1 MHLKKGHEAVKLD
14 LFEYNRLA
22 YESAVAM
29 MKQRGKAAII
39 HPTGTGK
46 SLMAFEL
53 ALENPDVSICWL
65 APSTYIYHTQL
76 ENLKKVTESVKPES
90 LKNIIF
96 VSYSKLM
103 HNEEI
108 IDEIHPDY
116 IILDEFH
123 RCGAREWGKS
133 IQKLLD
139 THSNAKILGL
149 SATNIRYLD
158 NRRDMAYEIFDEC
171 IASEMTLGEAMVRG
185 ILTTPKYVSAM
196 YSYDEELNK
205 LQQRIKAMERKR
217 DTGRGQ
223 KLLEELRRTLE
234 MADGPDKIFEKHMK
248 QEGKRGKYIVFCSNR
263 KHMDE
268 MVAHA
273 KEWFASVDRK
283 PHIYEAYYSN
293 PETSRA
299 FADFKEDESE
309 HLKLLYCI
317 DMLNEGV
324 HVDDIDGVIL
334 LRPTVSPI
342 IYLQQI
348 GRCLS
353 AGAKRTPVIFD
364 LVDNF
369 DGLYS
374 IDYLKEE
381 MEQAFA
387 LMPCTK
393 ADREGF
399 QERFR
404 IYDEV
409 KECRQLFEQ
418 LRSQLSYDW
427 NDYYLEACAYYKKYG
442 NLRIAKNYV
451 TEDGMTLGSWI
462 QTQRKAYSGKIAG
475 GLSQDRIEKLNQ
487 IDMLWSV
494 RKSSFDRAYE
504 ELREYYDASGDVDV
518 KAKYISTSGFPLG
531 KWVSN
536 LRVRVKLRGKDAVL
550 TKEQQDRLEALGFV
564 WNKNDEIWEIYILAA
579 REYYEA
585 NGNLQVPVKYVTED
599 GIPLGRWLSSLKSGW
614 NGNKKRSDTLTEK
627 QKAQLAELGICL
639 ESKYMLQWKRNF
651 ELAEKY
657 YRQQGNLNIPVSYSI
672 DGVKLG
678 RWISNIRCKRNN
690 PDASGMVLDDD
701 RIRQLDSIGMVW
713 R

>member
-1 MHLKKGHEAVKLD
+1 MKID
-14 LFEYNRLA
+14 LFEHNRLA
-22 YESAVAM
+22 YESAIAM
-29 MKQRGKAAII
+29 MNQRGKAAII

-53 ALENPDVSICWL
+53 ALDNPDVSICWL

-76 ENLKKVTESVKPES
+76 ENLQRAIESLEPES
-90 LKNIIF
+90 LENIIF

-103 HNEEI
+103 HNEKI

-116 IILDEFH
+116 IVLDEFH

-133 IQKLLD
+133 VQKLLH
-139 THSNAKILGL
+139 THKNAKILGL

-158 NRRDMAYEIFDEC
+158 NQRDMAHELFDGC

-185 ILTTPKYVSAM
+185 ILSTPKYVSAM
-196 YSYDEELNK
+196 YSYDQEIKK
-205 LQQRIKAMERKR
+205 LQQRIKTMEKKHNVG
-217 DTGRGQ
+217 TSL
-223 KLLEELRRTLE
+223 KLLEELRRALE
-234 MADGPDKIFEKHMK
+234 MADGPDKIFKKHMK
-248 QEGKRGKYIVFCSNR
+248 QEGKYIVFCSDR

-268 MVAHA
+268 MVSHA
-273 KEWFASVDRK
+273 REWFALVDK
-283 PHIYEAYYSN
+283 EPHVYEAYYSN
-293 PETSRA
+293 PETSKA
-299 FADFKEDESE
+299 FAEFKADQSP

-353 AGAKRTPVIFD
+353 AGVKRTPVIFD

-369 DGLYS
+369 DSLYS

-381 MEQAFA
+381 MEQVFA
-387 LMPCTK
+387 LMPCTREE
-393 ADREGF
+393 REGF
-399 QERFR
+399 KERFR

-409 KECRQLFEQ
+409 KECRLLFEQ
-418 LRSQLSYDW
+418 LKNQLSADW
-427 NDYYLEACAYYKKYG
+427 NDYYLAACAYYQKYG
-442 NLRIAKNYV
+442 DLRVNKNYV
-451 TEDGMTLGSWI
+451 TEEGMTLGSWI
-462 QTQRKAYSGKIAG
+462 QTQRKVYSGKIAG
-475 GLSQDRIEKLNQ
+475 GLSQDKIEKLNQ
-487 IDMLWSV
+487 IDMIWSV

-504 ELREYYDASGDVDV
+504 ELQKYYNDFGNLDV
-518 KAKYISTSGFPLG
+518 KARYISDSGFPLG

-536 LRVRVKLRGKDAVL
+536 LRVRVKTKGMDVVL
-550 TKEQQDRLEALGFV
+550 TKEQQNRLEEIGFV
-564 WNKNDEIWEIYILAA
+564 WNKNDEIWETYILAA
-579 REYYEA
+579 KEYYEV
-585 NGNLQVPVKYVTED
+585 NGNLQVPVKYVTQD
-599 GIPLGRWLSSLKSGW
+599 GIPLGKWLSSLKSGW
-614 NGNKKRSDTLTEK
+614 NGNKKRSDTLTEE
-627 QKAQLAELGICL
+627 QKAQLAELGICM
-639 ESKYMLQWKRNF
+639 ESRYVTQWNRNF
-651 ELAEKY
+651 ELAKKY
-657 YRQQGNLNIPVSYSI
+657 YMQQGNLNIPVSYSI

-690 PDASGMVLDDD
+690 PDASNMVLDED

>member
-1 MHLKKGHEAVKLD
+1 MHLQKGHEAVKLD
-14 LFEYNRLA
+14 LFEHNRLA

-29 MKQRGKAAII
+29 MRQRGKAAII

-76 ENLKKVTESVKPES
+76 ENLKEVTESVKPES

-108 IDEIHPDY
+108 INEIHPDY

-133 IQKLLD
+133 VQKLLN
-139 THSNAKILGL
+139 THNNAKILGL

-158 NRRDMAYEIFDEC
+158 NQRDMAYEIFDGC
-171 IASEMTLGEAMVRG
+171 IASEMTLGESMVRG
-185 ILTTPKYVSAM
+185 ILATPKYISAM
-196 YSYDEELNK
+196 YSYDEELKK
-205 LQQRIKAMERKR
+205 LKQQIRTVEKKHDAGKSL
-217 DTGRGQ
+217 
-223 KLLEELRRTLE
+223 KLLEELRRALE

-248 QEGKRGKYIVFCSNR
+248 QEEKHGKYIVFCSDR

-268 MVAHA
+268 MTAHA
-273 KEWFASVDRK
+273 KEWFEGVDK
-283 PHIYEAYYSN
+283 EPHIYEAYYSN
-293 PETSRA
+293 PETSKA
-299 FADFKEDESE
+299 FAEFKVDKSD

-334 LRPTVSPI
+334 LRPTVSPTV
-342 IYLQQI
+342 YLQQI

-369 DGLYS
+369 GSLYS
-374 IDYLKEE
+374 IDCLKGEI
-381 MEQAFA
+381 EQAFA
-387 LMPCTK
+387 LMSCTK
-393 ADREGF
+393 AEREGF
-399 QERFR
+399 KERFQ

-409 KECRQLFEQ
+409 KECRRLFEQ
-418 LRSQLSYDW
+418 LQSQLSHDW

-442 NLRIAKNYV
+442 DLRIAKNYV
-451 TEDGMTLGSWI
+451 TEEGMNLGSWI

-475 GLSQDRIEKLNQ
+475 GLSQDKVKKLNQ
-487 IDMLWSV
+487 IGMLWSV

-504 ELREYYDASGDVDV
+504 ELQEYHDKTGDVDV
-518 KAKYISTSGFPLG
+518 KTRYVSDSGFPLG

-536 LRVRVKLRGKDAVL
+536 LRMCVKTSGRDAAL
-550 TKEQQDRLEALGFV
+550 TKEQQERLEAVGFI
-564 WNKNDEIWEIYILAA
+564 WDKNDKIWESYILAA
-579 REYYEA
+579 KEYSA
-585 NGNLQVPVKYVTED
+585 AHGNLQVPVKYVNED
-599 GIPLGRWLSSLKSGW
+599 GIPLGRWLCNLRSGW
-614 NGNKKRSDTLTEK
+614 NGNKKRSDTLTEE
-627 QKAQLAELGICL
+627 QKAQLAELGIRM
-639 ESKYMLQWKRNF
+639 ESKYVTQWNRNF
-651 ELAEKY
+651 ELAKAYFE
-657 YRQQGNLNIPVSYSI
+657 QQGNLNIPVSYSI

-678 RWISNIRCKRNN
+678 RWLSNIRCKRNN

>member
-1 MHLKKGHEAVKLD
+1 MKID
-14 LFEYNRLA
+14 LFEHNRLA
-22 YESAVAM
+22 YESAIAM
-29 MKQRGKAAII
+29 MNQRGKAAII

-53 ALENPDVSICWL
+53 ALDNPDVSICWL

-76 ENLKKVTESVKPES
+76 ENLQRATESLEPES
-90 LKNIIF
+90 LENIIF

-103 HNEEI
+103 HNEKI

-116 IILDEFH
+116 IVLDEFH

-133 IQKLLD
+133 VQKLLH
-139 THSNAKILGL
+139 THKNAKILGL

-158 NRRDMAYEIFDEC
+158 NQRDMAHELFDGC

-185 ILTTPKYVSAM
+185 ILSTPKYVSAM
-196 YSYDEELNK
+196 YSYDQEIKK
-205 LQQRIKAMERKR
+205 LQQRIKTMEKKHNVEMSL
-217 DTGRGQ
+217 
-223 KLLEELRRTLE
+223 KLLEELRRALE

-248 QEGKRGKYIVFCSNR
+248 QEGKYIVFCSDR

-268 MVAHA
+268 MVSHA
-273 KEWFASVDRK
+273 REWFALVDEE
-283 PHIYEAYYSN
+283 PHVYEAYYSN
-293 PETSRA
+293 PETSKA
-299 FADFKEDESE
+299 FAEFKADQSP

-353 AGAKRTPVIFD
+353 AGVKRTPVIFD

-369 DGLYS
+369 DSLYS

-381 MEQAFA
+381 MEQVFA
-387 LMPCTK
+387 LMPCTREE
-393 ADREGF
+393 REGF
-399 QERFR
+399 KERFQ

-409 KECRQLFEQ
+409 KECRLLFEQ
-418 LRSQLSYDW
+418 LKNQLSADW
-427 NDYYLEACAYYKKYG
+427 NDYYLAACAYYQKYG
-442 NLRIAKNYV
+442 NLRVNKNYV
-451 TEDGMTLGSWI
+451 TEEGMTLGSWI
-462 QTQRKAYSGKIAG
+462 QTQRKVYSGKIAG
-475 GLSQDRIEKLNQ
+475 GLSQDKIEKLNQ
-487 IDMLWSV
+487 IDMIWSV
-494 RKSSFDRAYE
+494 RKSGFDRAYE
-504 ELREYYDASGDVDV
+504 ELQKYYNDFGNVDV
-518 KAKYISTSGFPLG
+518 KARYISDSGFPLG

-536 LRVRVKLRGKDAVL
+536 LRARVKVRERDEVL
-550 TKEQQDRLEALGFV
+550 TKEQQDRLEEIGFV
-564 WNKNDEIWEIYILAA
+564 WNKNDEIWETYILAA
-579 REYYEA
+579 KEYHAA

-599 GIPLGRWLSSLKSGW
+599 GIPLGKWISSLKSGW
-614 NGNKKRSDTLTEK
+614 NGTKKRSDTLTEE
-627 QKAQLAELGICL
+627 QKAQLAELGICM
-639 ESKYMLQWKRNF
+639 ESKYVTQWNRNF
-651 ELAEKY
+651 ELAKKY
-657 YRQQGNLNIPVSYSI
+657 YMQQGNLNIPVSYSI

-690 PDASGMVLDDD
+690 PDASNMVLDDD
-701 RIRQLDSIGMVW
+701 RIRQLHSIGMVW
-713 R
+713 K

>member
-1 MHLKKGHEAVKLD
+1 MEID
-14 LFEYNRLA
+14 LFEHNRLA
-22 YESAVAM
+22 YEAAMAM
-29 MKQRGKAAII
+29 MKQRGKAAIV

-53 ALENPDVSICWL
+53 ALENPEALICWL

-76 ENLKKVTESVKPES
+76 ENLQRVTESVQPES

-96 VSYSKLM
+96 VSYSKLL
-103 HNEEI
+103 HNEQL

-116 IILDEFH
+116 IVLDEFH
-123 RCGAREWGKS
+123 RCGAREWGRS
-133 IQKLLD
+133 VQKLLD
-139 THSNAKILGL
+139 THKNARILGL

-158 NRRDMAYEIFDEC
+158 HQRDMAYELFDGC

-185 ILTTPKYVSAM
+185 ILSTPKYVSAM
-196 YSYDEELNK
+196 YSYDEELKK
-205 LQQRIKAMERKR
+205 LNQQIRAMEKKR
-217 DTGRGQ
+217 DAGKSL
-223 KLLEELRRTLE
+223 KLLEELRRALE

-248 QEGKRGKYIVFCSNR
+248 QEGRHGKYIVFCSDR

-268 MVAHA
+268 MAAHA
-273 KEWFASVDRK
+273 KEWFARVDK
-283 PHIYEAYYSN
+283 EPHIYEAYYSN
-293 PETSRA
+293 PETSKA
-299 FADFKEDESE
+299 FADFKADESN

-369 DGLYS
+369 GSLYS
-374 IDYLKEE
+374 IDCLKEE
-381 MEQAFA
+381 IEQAFT

-393 ADREGF
+393 AEREGF
-399 QERFR
+399 TDRFQ

-418 LRSQLSYDW
+418 LQSQLSHDW
-427 NDYYLEACAYYKKYG
+427 NDYYLAACAYYKTYG
-442 NLRIAKNYV
+442 DLRIAKNYV
-451 TEDGMTLGSWI
+451 TEEGMTLGSWI
-462 QTQRKAYSGKIAG
+462 QTQRKAYFGKIG
-475 GLSQDRIEKLNQ
+475 EGLSQDRIEKLNQ
-487 IDMLWSV
+487 IGMLWSV
-494 RKSSFDRAYE
+494 RKSGFDRAYE
-504 ELREYYDASGDVDV
+504 ELQEYHDKTGDVDV
-518 KAKYISTSGFPLG
+518 KARYISDSGFPLG

-536 LRVRVKLRGKDAVL
+536 LRVRVKTSGRDAVL
-550 TKEQQDRLEALGFV
+550 TKEQQDRLEAIGFV
-564 WNKNDEIWEIYILAA
+564 WNKNDEIWETYILAA
-579 REYYEA
+579 REYSA
-585 NGNLQVPVKYVTED
+585 AHGNLQVPVKYVTED

-614 NGNKKRSDTLTEK
+614 NGNQKRSDTLTGE

-639 ESKYMLQWKRNF
+639 ESKYVTQWNRNF
-651 ELAEKY
+651 ALAKVYFE
-657 YRQQGNLNIPVSYSI
+657 QQGNLNIPVSYSI

-678 RWISNIRCKRNN
+678 RWLSNIRCKRNN
-690 PDASGMVLDDD
+690 PAASGMVLDEN
-701 RIRQLDSIGMVW
+701 RIRQLESIGMVW

>member
-1 MHLKKGHEAVKLD
+1 MKID
-14 LFEYNRLA
+14 LFEHNRLA
-22 YESAVAM
+22 YESAIAM
-29 MKQRGKAAII
+29 MNQRGKAAII

-53 ALENPDVSICWL
+53 ALDNPDVSICWL

-76 ENLKKVTESVKPES
+76 ENLQRATESLEPES
-90 LKNIIF
+90 LENIIF

-103 HNEEI
+103 HNEKI

-116 IILDEFH
+116 IVLDEFH

-133 IQKLLD
+133 VQKLLH
-139 THSNAKILGL
+139 THKNAKILGL

-158 NRRDMAYEIFDEC
+158 NQRDMAHELFDGC

-185 ILTTPKYVSAM
+185 ILSTPKYVSAM
-196 YSYDEELNK
+196 YSYDQEIKK
-205 LQQRIKAMERKR
+205 LQQRIKTMEKKHNVEMSL
-217 DTGRGQ
+217 
-223 KLLEELRRTLE
+223 KLLEELRRALE

-248 QEGKRGKYIVFCSNR
+248 QDGKYIVFCSDR

-268 MVAHA
+268 MVSHA
-273 KEWFASVDRK
+273 REWFTLVDEE
-283 PHIYEAYYSN
+283 PHVYEAYYSN
-293 PETSRA
+293 PETSKA
-299 FADFKEDESE
+299 FAEFKADQSP

-353 AGAKRTPVIFD
+353 AGVKRTPVIFD

-369 DGLYS
+369 DSLYS

-381 MEQAFA
+381 MEQVFA
-387 LMPCTK
+387 LMPCTR
-393 ADREGF
+393 AEREGF
-399 QERFR
+399 KERFQ

-409 KECRQLFEQ
+409 KECRLLFEQ
-418 LRSQLSYDW
+418 LKNQLSADW
-427 NDYYLEACAYYKKYG
+427 NDYYLAACAYYQKYG
-442 NLRIAKNYV
+442 NLRVNKNYV
-451 TEDGMTLGSWI
+451 TEEGMTLGSWI
-462 QTQRKAYSGKIAG
+462 QTQRKVYSGKIAG
-475 GLSQDRIEKLNQ
+475 GLSQDKIEKLNQ
-487 IDMLWSV
+487 IDMIWSV

-504 ELREYYDASGDVDV
+504 ELQKYYNDFGNLDV
-518 KAKYISTSGFPLG
+518 KARYISDSGFPLG

-536 LRVRVKLRGKDAVL
+536 LRVHVKTRGMDAVL
-550 TKEQQDRLEALGFV
+550 TQEQQSRLEEMEFV
-564 WNKNDEIWEIYILAA
+564 WNKNDEIWETYILAA
-579 REYYEA
+579 KEYYA
-585 NGNLQVPVKYVTED
+585 VNGNLQVPVKYVTED
-599 GIPLGRWLSSLKSGW
+599 GIPLGKWLSSLKSGW
-614 NGNKKRSDTLTEK
+614 NGNKKRSDTLTEE
-627 QKAQLAELGICL
+627 QKAQLAELGICM
-639 ESKYMLQWKRNF
+639 ESRYVTQWNRNF
-651 ELAEKY
+651 DLAKKY
-657 YRQQGNLNIPVSYSI
+657 YMQQGNLNIPVSYSI

-690 PDASGMVLDDD
+690 PDASNMVLDED

>member
-1 MHLKKGHEAVKLD
+1 MKID
-14 LFEYNRLA
+14 LFEHNRLA
-22 YESAVAM
+22 YESAIAM
-29 MKQRGKAAII
+29 MNQRGKAAII

-53 ALENPDVSICWL
+53 ALDNPDVSICWL

-76 ENLKKVTESVKPES
+76 ENLRRATESLEPES
-90 LKNIIF
+90 LENIIF

-103 HNEEI
+103 HNEKI
-108 IDEIHPDY
+108 IDEIRPDY
-116 IILDEFH
+116 IVLDEFH

-133 IQKLLD
+133 VQKLLQ
-139 THSNAKILGL
+139 THKNAKILGL

-158 NRRDMAYEIFDEC
+158 NQRDMAHELFDGC
-171 IASEMTLGEAMVRG
+171 IASEMTLGEAMVHG
-185 ILTTPKYVSAM
+185 ILSTPKYVSAM
-196 YSYDEELNK
+196 YSYDGEIKK
-205 LQQRIKAMERKR
+205 LQQRIKTMEKKHNVEMSL
-217 DTGRGQ
+217 
-223 KLLEELRRTLE
+223 KLLEELRRALE

-248 QEGKRGKYIVFCSNR
+248 QEGKYIVFCSDR

-268 MVAHA
+268 MVSHA
-273 KEWFASVDRK
+273 REWFALVDK
-283 PHIYEAYYSN
+283 EPHVYEAYYSN
-293 PETSRA
+293 PETSKA
-299 FADFKEDESE
+299 FAEFKADQSP

-353 AGAKRTPVIFD
+353 TGAKRTPVIFD

-369 DGLYS
+369 DSLYS

-381 MEQAFA
+381 MEQVFA
-387 LMPCTK
+387 LMPCTREE
-393 ADREGF
+393 REGF
-399 QERFR
+399 KERFQ

-409 KECRQLFEQ
+409 KECRLLFEQ
-418 LRSQLSYDW
+418 LKNQLSADW
-427 NDYYLEACAYYKKYG
+427 NDYYLAACAYYQKYG
-442 NLRIAKNYV
+442 DLRVNKNYV
-451 TEDGMTLGSWI
+451 TEEGMTLGNWI
-462 QTQRKAYSGKIAG
+462 QTQRKVYSGKIAG
-475 GLSQDRIEKLNQ
+475 GLSQDKIEKLNQ
-487 IDMLWSV
+487 IDMIWSV

-504 ELREYYDASGDVDV
+504 ELQKYYNDSGNLDV
-518 KAKYISTSGFPLG
+518 KARYISDSGFPLG

-536 LRVRVKLRGKDAVL
+536 LRVRVKTKGMDVVL
-550 TKEQQDRLEALGFV
+550 TKEQQDSLEEIGFV
-564 WNKNDEIWEIYILAA
+564 WNKNDEIWETYILAA
-579 REYYEA
+579 KEYYA
-585 NGNLQVPVKYVTED
+585 VNGNLQVPVKYVTED
-599 GIPLGRWLSSLKSGW
+599 GIPLGKWISSLKSGW
-614 NGNKKRSDTLTEK
+614 NGTKKRSDTLTEE
-627 QKAQLAELGICL
+627 QKAQLAELGICM
-639 ESKYMLQWKRNF
+639 ESRYVTQWNRNF
-651 ELAEKY
+651 ELAKKY
-657 YRQQGNLNIPVSYSI
+657 YMQQGDLNIPVSYSI

-690 PDASGMVLDDD
+690 PDASNMVLDED